1 MRVHVI
7 ALIVV
12 LASAAYAEDRVVP
25 VDEEPHHKSVLKND
39 YLQVFRVT
47 LAPGESSLMHTHAHD
62 DGAVRLST
70 ATVTSEVLGQP
81 AGAPESVTAGMVS
94 ARENEKKPL
103 THRVRNTGATV
114 FDVMDVQVLK
124 RPDGSAAPAI
134 TTPAAENPR
143 MRIYRYD
150 LEPGGRSPQHA
161 HARPY
166 LIVAATDMDLRM
178 TSPDGRSVA
187 HPVKTGEF
195 HWVET
200 AVTHTLI
207 NDGKEEGILVEF
219 ELK

>member
-7 ALIVV
+7 TLILV

-25 VDEEPHHKSVLKND
+25 VEEEPHHKSVLRND

-47 LAPGESSLMHTHAHD
+47 LAPGESSMMHTHAHD
-62 DGAVRLST
+62 DAAVRLST
-70 ATVTSEVLGQP
+70 ATVTSETLGQP
-81 AGAPESVTAGMVS
+81 AGSPESVTPGMVS
-94 ARENEKKPL
+94 ARENEKKAL
-103 THRVRNTGATV
+103 THRVRNTGTSV
-114 FDVMDVQVLK
+114 FEVMDVQILK
-124 RPDGSAAPAI
+124 RPEGPAAPAI
-134 TTPAAENPR
+134 TTPAAENPQ

-150 LEPGGRSPQHA
+150 LEPGGRSAQHA

-178 TSPDGRSVA
+178 TSPDGRSTA
-187 HPVKTGEF
+187 HPVKAGDF
-195 HWVET
+195 HWIET

-207 NDGKEEGILVEF
+207 NEGKAKGILVEF